1 MPIDQH
7 PDYAAAR
14 SPDGL
19 PTQFID
25 LSSVLL
31 ADEPSTGS
39 TPVATGREVSPADA
53 AVSLEAGSV
62 SDSEGGARME
72 SAVPSSDPA
81 EPPQSEKLSE
91 RIAPTHAVSR
101 SPSPPSDNN
110 SRWLTLGGGVLVAV
124 IAVGFLSA
132 RGTRSDDAQTGATSL
147 LAAPNSFGTP
157 FGSDSVVGVGA
168 ADSTTPTMAPA
179 EAHGGP

>member
-1 MPIDQH
+1 MYRIRLGSGEQTVFKSVEELALGLQSGTVDPAAEVFDRDSSRWMPIEQH

-14 SPDGL
+14 SHDEL

-31 ADEPSTGS
+31 ADEPFTGS
-39 TPVATGREVSPADA
+39 TPVATEREVSAADA
-53 AVSLEAGSV
+53 AVSLQAGSV

-110 SRWLTLGGGVLVAV
+110 SRWLTLGRGVLFAV
-124 IAVGFLSA
+124 IAVGFLTA
-132 RGTRSDDAQTGATSL
+132 RGTRSDDA
-147 LAAPNSFGTP
+147 
-157 FGSDSVVGVGA
+157 
-168 ADSTTPTMAPA
+168 
-179 EAHGGP
+179 